1 MERKIQSLDLR
12 LCVNDRSEAESDRT
26 VISVS
31 GGPSRNRSARE
42 SVAARRDQTG
52 GCLAR
57 IRTLCPAATKNASM
71 DHRLNSLLVA
81 GIQWKQQKTTSA
93 ANMVNPRAIS
103 VSPAL
108 IRSTGRNCGQS
119 NLISETS
126 TSSPSSAWAK
136 FSSMALIRRAPSDN
150 GKWNERPSR
159 ATPVRATNSILHSS
173 PRTKRPSTHA
183 VGARGDLHPTPVVA
197 AKRPAP
203 RLGRIGARSLA
214 CLERLQQTAQLP
226 VRSSAAIPPM

>member
-1 MERKIQSLDLR
+1 MERKIQSGDLR
-12 LCVNDRSEAESDRT
+12 LCVDDRFEAESDRA

-42 SVAARRDQTG
+42 SVAAQRDQTG

-57 IRTLCPAATKNASM
+57 IRTLCQAVTKNASM
-71 DHRLNSLLVA
+71 NHRLNSLLVA
-81 GIQWKQQKTTSA
+81 GIQWKQQKTTRA
-93 ANMVNPRAIS
+93 ANKVNPRAIS

-136 FSSMALIRRAPSDN
+136 FSSMALSVEHPATMVN
-150 GKWNERPSR
+150 GTKDPVGSV

-173 PRTKRPSTHA
+173 LFTRTKHPS
-183 VGARGDLHPTPVVA
+183 
-197 AKRPAP
+197 P
-203 RLGRIGARSLA
+203 RLSRSWALSDWRGYVFSAWKNRRTAGWHRSQGRSKALSIALLS
-214 CLERLQQTAQLP
+214 
-226 VRSSAAIPPM
+226 

>member
-1 MERKIQSLDLR
+1 MERKIQSLDLG
-12 LCVNDRSEAESDRT
+12 LCVNDRPEAECDRT

-42 SVAARRDQTG
+42 SVAAQRDQIG
-52 GCLAR
+52 GCLAC
-57 IRTLCPAATKNASM
+57 IRTLCPAATKNASIN
-71 DHRLNSLLVA
+71 HKLNSLLVA

-126 TSSPSSAWAK
+126 TSSPSSAWAE
-136 FSSMALIRRAPSDN
+136 FSSMALSVEHPATMVN
-150 GKWNERPSR
+150 GTKDPVGSVATLVRPTRSR
-159 ATPVRATNSILHSS
+159 LHSS
-173 PRTKRPSTHA
+173 PAPST
-183 VGARGDLHPTPVVA
+183 
-197 AKRPAP
+197 
-203 RLGRIGARSLA
+203 
-214 CLERLQQTAQLP
+214 P
-226 VRSSAAIPPM
+226 VRTLLALKPI